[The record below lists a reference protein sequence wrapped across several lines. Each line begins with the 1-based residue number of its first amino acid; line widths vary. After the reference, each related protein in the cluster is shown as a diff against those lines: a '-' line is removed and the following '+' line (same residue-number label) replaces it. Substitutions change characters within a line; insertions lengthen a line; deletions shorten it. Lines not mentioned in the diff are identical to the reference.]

1 LEAEEKKT
9 RHRIITTKK
18 QASEIFFGKVV
29 NEDKLRLKLNLQLE
43 KQRAQE

>member
-1 LEAEEKKT
+1 MNRVQLLEAEEKKA

-29 NEDKLRLKLNLQLE
+29 NEDRLRQKMNL
-43 KQRAQE
+43 